1 MTPLGFFSF
10 FSNMFL
16 QALANPMELFAL
28 AMFALN
34 DKKVV
39 IDKNKPPGYLLC
51 YELLNKTSRSFARV
65 IQALE
70 EELKHPIAI
79 FYLVL
84 RALDTIEDDMTLPL
98 ERKLELLK
106 SFHELTQQKGWNF
119 QESGPDEKDA
129 ILLREYNVVIDELL
143 QLKPVYQNHII
154 SITKRMG
161 LGMAEF
167 VQGKEVITM
176 DDYNLYT
183 HYVAGLVGLGLT
195 GLFVS
200 SGMESEK
207 LLEETKLSNEMGL
220 FLQKVNIL
228 KDFTADSEE
237 GRLYWP
243 RDVWSL
249 YVSPGAGDYY

>member
-1 MTPLGFFSF
+1 
-10 FSNMFL
+10 MFL

-34 DKKVV
+34 DKKIAV
-39 IDKNKPPGYLLC
+39 DQNKSPGHLLC

-65 IQALE
+65 IQALD

-98 ERKLELLK
+98 GRKIELLK
-106 SFHELTQQKGWNF
+106 SFHEFTQQKGWNF
-119 QESGPDEKDA
+119 QDSGPDEKDS
-129 ILLREYNVVIDELL
+129 ILLKEYHVVIEELWL
-143 QLKPVYQNHII
+143 LKPVYQNHII

-161 LGMAEF
+161 VGMAEF

-176 DDYNLYT
+176 KDYNLYT

-200 SGMESEK
+200 SGMETEK
-207 LLEETKLSNEMGL
+207 LQDESKLSNEMGL

-243 RDVWSL
+243 KDIWSL
-249 YVSPGAGDYY
+249 YVSPGGGNYYSDKTLLN